1 MLKINFMKRIIL
13 LFAFLPLLVQAQ
25 DKNLVVLGSTPQ
37 LYLNHTVV
45 AKDNFYSIGRMYN
58 VSPKEIV
65 PFNKIT
71 LEKAL
76 VPGAV
81 LKIPLVAS
89 NFSQNNSVGE
99 TEVLLPLYY
108 TVKDGEGLYRV
119 SASHNKVPLETLKK
133 WNKLSTDVV
142 PKGARLIIGYLKVVK
157 ELSPLAGEINPV
169 QNVVKETP
177 VKPLQPEK
185 KPEQVPVVETKAP
198 VKVVPQ
204 EPIPEIKK
212 PTPPPVVLKD
222 TFISTPPVEIIKPK
236 AGPGISF
243 NGGYF
248 KTLFENQSAS
258 KELTKDFGTA
268 GIFKSSSGWKDGKY
282 YCLHNT
288 QPAGTIVMV
297 TNIANGKVIYAKVLD
312 LIPDIKLNAGL
323 AICISNAAAEELG
336 SGENNFTCTIQYV
349 K

>member
-1 MLKINFMKRIIL
+1 MKRIIL

-25 DKNLVVLGSTPQ
+25 EKNLVVLGSTPQ

-58 VSPKEIV
+58 VSPKEIA
-65 PFNKIT
+65 PFNKVT

-89 NFSQNNSVGE
+89 NFSQNNAVAA
-99 TEVLLPLYY
+99 TEVLLPIYY

-119 SASHNKVPLETLKK
+119 SANHDKVPLETLKK
-133 WNKLSTDVV
+133 WNKLSKDVV
-142 PKGARLIIGYLKVVK
+142 PKGARLIVGYLKVSK
-157 ELSPLAGEINPV
+157 ELSPLASEVTPV
-169 QNVVKETP
+169 QNVVKE
-177 VKPLQPEK
+177 VPLKQVPPEK
-185 KPEQVPVVETKAP
+185 KRDSVPVVETKVP

-212 PTPPPVVLKD
+212 PTPAPVVLKD
-222 TFISTPPVEIIKPK
+222 TVVSTPNTEIVKPK

-248 KTLFENQSAS
+248 KTLFESQSAS
-258 KELTKDFGTA
+258 KELAKDFGNA

-288 QPAGTIVMV
+288 LPAGTIVMV
-297 TNIANGKVIYAKVLD
+297 TNMANGKAIYAKVLD
-312 LIPDIKLNAGL
+312 LIPDIKQNAAL

-336 SGENNFTCTIQYV
+336 SAEINFTCTIQYV